1 MFPTST
7 LGLTEAKPP
16 LRDHELASLPKDSGL
31 RDLSSPGLRD
41 LSTPGLRDLSTPG
54 LRDLSTPGLRDLST
68 PGLRDLSTPLSRG
81 IPGLPSLREDIPD
94 QEVYS
99 SRTSL
104 AG

>member
-41 LSTPGLRDLSTPG
+41 LSTPGLRDP
-54 LRDLSTPGLRDLST
+54 
-68 PGLRDLSTPLSRG
+68 STPLSRG

>member
-41 LSTPGLRDLSTPG
+41 LSTPGLRDLSNPG
-54 LRDLSTPGLRDLST
+54 SRDLST

>member
-1 MFPTST
+1 VFPTST

-41 LSTPGLRDLSTPG
+41 LSTPGLRDLSTP
-54 LRDLSTPGLRDLST
+54 
-68 PGLRDLSTPLSRG
+68 LSRG

>member
-54 LRDLSTPGLRDLST
+54 LRDLSTP
-68 PGLRDLSTPLSRG
+68 LSRG

>member
-41 LSTPGLRDLSTPG
+41 LSTPGLRDLSNPG
-54 LRDLSTPGLRDLST
+54 SRDLST

-94 QEVYS
+94 QEVYN

>member
-54 LRDLSTPGLRDLST
+54 SRDLYTPGS
-68 PGLRDLSTPLSRG
+68 RDLSTPLSRG

>member
-41 LSTPGLRDLSTPG
+41 LSTPGLRDLSTP
-54 LRDLSTPGLRDLST
+54 
-68 PGLRDLSTPLSRG
+68 LSRG